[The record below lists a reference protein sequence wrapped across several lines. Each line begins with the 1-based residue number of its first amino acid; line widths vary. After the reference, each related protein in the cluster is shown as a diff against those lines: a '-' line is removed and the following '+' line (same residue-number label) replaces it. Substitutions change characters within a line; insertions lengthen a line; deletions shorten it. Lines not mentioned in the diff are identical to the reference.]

1 MCTLG
6 EANVQ
11 NINFVQYMCVTNMQG
26 EGGTRV
32 REAGGNIDNY
42 IMYYAP
48 KRGIFILKKHLII
61 IIN

>member
-1 MCTLG
+1 M
-6 EANVQ
+6 Q
-11 NINFVQYMCVTNMQG
+11 NINFVQYVCVTNMQG

-32 REAGGNIDNY
+32 REAGGNLDNY

-48 KRGIFILKKHLII
+48 KRGIFMLKKHLII